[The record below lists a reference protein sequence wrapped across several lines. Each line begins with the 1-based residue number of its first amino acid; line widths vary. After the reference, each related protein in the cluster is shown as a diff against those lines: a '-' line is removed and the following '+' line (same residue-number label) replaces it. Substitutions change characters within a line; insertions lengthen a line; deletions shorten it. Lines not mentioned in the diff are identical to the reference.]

1 MRIGYSKPEL
11 ELGPRQGLDF
21 ELQSG
26 SLTAIIGINGVGKST
41 LLRTLAGLQPALGG
55 VVKILGNE
63 SDTLSARQQARQ
75 LSVVLTNPPASRNL
89 SVRDLI
95 ALGRHPYTNWLGQLS
110 ALDEQCIADALKLT
124 ALESLAQHPCHSL
137 SDGQLQRVLIARAL
151 AQQTPLVLLDEPTSH
166 LDLHHKVR
174 ILKLLRDISRQ
185 PGKAVVFTTHEIDL
199 ALQLCTHM
207 LVLFPDNY
215 AFGTPQ
221 ELIKSK
227 VLESLFPSDS
237 VTFDTVLQR
246 FNIS

>member
-1 MRIGYSKPEL
+1 ML
-11 ELGPRQGLDF
+11 ELGPVSGLDF
-21 ELQSG
+21 ELHAG

-41 LLRTLAGLQPALGG
+41 LLRTLAGLQPLLSGSIE
-55 VVKILGNE
+55 ILGVDSEN
-63 SDTLSARQQARQ
+63 LSPKQQAKQ

-89 SVRDLI
+89 SVRELI

-110 ALDEQCIADALKLT
+110 DSDQQSIADALQQT
-124 ALESLAQHPCHSL
+124 ALEPLAHHACHSL

-174 ILKLLRDISRQ
+174 ILKLLRDISQQ

-237 VTFDTVLQR
+237 VTFDTMQQR